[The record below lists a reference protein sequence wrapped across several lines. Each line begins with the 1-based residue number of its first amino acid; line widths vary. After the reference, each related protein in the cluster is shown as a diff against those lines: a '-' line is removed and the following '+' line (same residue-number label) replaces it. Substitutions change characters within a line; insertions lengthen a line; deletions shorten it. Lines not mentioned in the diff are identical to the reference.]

1 MHKCIQKYMQQIIH
15 KYMQTYTIRPPSAS
29 LAAKRSHVP
38 RGPAPRTWRTRIQQ
52 PPRRRNAWP
61 ARQTAAVG
69 KAPIA
74 LKSVQNRRK
83 GFFVSPDGFF
93 FVPLWDKKKP
103 ICVREQST
111 AGSPQQLHDF
121 HKEMQCVGGE
131 GVFSVP
137 EGVFVVPIMGF
148 FLSLYGVLFGPEGV
162 FFVLYPSWESEC
174 HRLHSMSF
182 CFPFNIEPG

>member
-1 MHKCIQKYMQQIIH
+1 MHTDKHAANHTQIYANI
-15 KYMQTYTIRPPSAS
+15 YNTS
-29 LAAKRSHVP
+29 
-38 RGPAPRTWRTRIQQ
+38 
-52 PPRRRNAWP
+52 PPRKPRSQAQPRAKGSGAADLEDKNP
-61 ARQTAAVG
+61 AAAATPGQPRQTAAVG

-74 LKSVQNRRK
+74 LKSVQNRQK
-83 GFFVSPDGFF
+83 GFFVSPEGFF

-137 EGVFVVPIMGF
+137 EGVFLVPIMGF
-148 FLSLYGVLFGPEGV
+148 FLSLYGVLFGPEGF
-162 FFVLYPSWESEC
+162 FFVLYPE
-174 HRLHSMSF
+174 
-182 CFPFNIEPG
+182 